1 MRYGV
6 STTHTMLNYR
16 SYLPGRVAHW
26 PLWQHVLAVAVA
38 AVLVLTVV
46 RHFTAAA
53 PTETQAPSGSS
64 YVQVATVGEL
74 ASQAGPLTVV
84 GSVKSKSEATI
95 LAQTAGEITSLS
107 ASIGDRVVAGQTLGS
122 FENSSQRAAVTQAQ
136 GAYDAAQA
144 SLDKLTGTTA
154 TNSSIGSQQA
164 QTAAANA
171 GSSLTIALRSAYAAF
186 DDAVHAKADTLFV
199 DPRSSTPKLL
209 TFTIPDSQLVINIE
223 NQRLALNAVFADMQT
238 AADVNSSVDPAVR
251 TTQLL
256 ADAVKVGAFLDDA
269 IRAMNQAVPNNY
281 FTAAQIAT
289 YQASLAAARTE
300 AVAAVSGVTSAK
312 SAYDAALTGAQTA
325 SNTATGGTQS
335 DIAAARASLKSAQG
349 SLDAARAALAKTI
362 IRSPISGTIVSLP
375 VTRGDFVANFA
386 QIATVSN
393 PGALYIEAQIT
404 PTDAKTVVVGNG
416 AVVERSY
423 PGVTTFVAPALDPLT
438 GKIQVKVGLT
448 GSQAGLTDG
457 EAVNVSLDRTQST
470 KVTKTQSVLSIPITA
485 VKITPA
491 GPVVFSVSASST
503 LEAHTL
509 TLGSILGDKVVV
521 TGIASDTE
529 IITDARGRSA
539 GESVVVATS
548 STD

>member
-1 MRYGV
+1 
-6 STTHTMLNYR
+6 MLSILKNYR
-16 SYLPGRVAHW
+16 SYLPARIAHL
-26 PLWQHVLAVAVA
+26 PGWQHALGVAVLAI
-38 AVLVLTVV
+38 LVLTAV

-53 PTETQAPSGSS
+53 PTDSQAPSGNA

-84 GSVKSKSEATI
+84 GNVKSKSEATI
-95 LAQTAGEITSLS
+95 LAQTAGEITSLT
-107 ASIGDRVVAGQTLGS
+107 ASIGDRVGAGQVLGS
-122 FENSSQRAAVTQAQ
+122 FENASQRAAVTQAQ

-144 SLDKLTGTTA
+144 QLDKLTNTTA
-154 TNSSIGSQQA
+154 ANTSIGSEQA
-164 QTAAANA
+164 QTAAQNA
-171 GSSLTIALRSAYAAF
+171 ASSLTVALRSAYAAF

-199 DPRSSTPKLL
+199 DPRASTPKLL

-223 NQRLALNAVFADMQT
+223 NQRLGLNAVFADMQKV
-238 AADVNSSVDPAVR
+238 ADVNSTVDPAVR
-251 TTQLL
+251 TAQFL
-256 ADAVKVGAFLDDA
+256 ADAVKVGTFLDDA

-281 FTAAQIAT
+281 FSATQIAT

-300 AVAAVSGVTSAK
+300 AVTAVAAVTSAK
-312 SAYDAALTGAQTA
+312 SGYDAALTGAQTA
-325 SNTATGGTQS
+325 NNTATGGTQS
-335 DIAAARASLKSAQG
+335 DIAAARAALKSAQG
-349 SLDAARAALAKTI
+349 SLDAARAALSKTI

-404 PTDAKTVVVGNG
+404 PTDARTIAVGNG
-416 AVVERSY
+416 AIVERSY
-423 PGVTTFVAPALDPLT
+423 PGVITFVAPALDPLT

-457 EAVNVSLDRTQST
+457 EAVNVSLDRTKST
-470 KVTKTQSVLSIPITA
+470 KVTKTQSVLSIPIVA

-491 GPVVFSVSASST
+491 GPVVFSVTASST

-509 TLGSILGDKVVV
+509 TLGSILGEKVVV
-521 TGIASDTE
+521 SGIAPE
-529 IITDARGRSA
+529 LQIITDARGRSA

-548 STD
+548 TAMY